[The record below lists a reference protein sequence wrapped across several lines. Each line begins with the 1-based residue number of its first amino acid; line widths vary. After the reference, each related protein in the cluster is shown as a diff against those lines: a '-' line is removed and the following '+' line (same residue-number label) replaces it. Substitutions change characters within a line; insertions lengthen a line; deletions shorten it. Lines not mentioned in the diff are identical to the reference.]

1 KASRRNLFTFANE
14 AECANDAFIAKVY
27 VIHDHA
33 VHSDEA
39 VAADGGAMNN
49 RAVPHVCALTK
60 NGSHAGEHV
69 NGAIFLD
76 IATIFQYDSAPVSS
90 QRRAGSDVTIFPDD
104 NITRYSSK
112 GMHEG

>member
-1 KASRRNLFTFANE
+1 SLGRDLSKRFDFSPVLMHLCGKGLVQGCAFGLPFHHFVAHRLDDLAGIANHEASRGNLFTFANE

-49 RAVPHVCALTK
+49 RAMSHVCALTK
-60 NGSHAGEHV
+60 NGSHA
-69 NGAIFLD
+69 
-76 IATIFQYDSAPVSS
+76 
-90 QRRAGSDVTIFPDD
+90 
-104 NITRYSSK
+104 
-112 GMHEG
+112 